1 MAIVSIQVAA
11 TRINGA
17 GAEVVPLASDH
28 RTNFSVYLRNN
39 DGTVDWDR
47 DYLPGQYSAAIMRAA
62 DLSMKHAV
70 HIEQIK

>member
-1 MAIVSIQVAA
+1 MAIVSIQFAA

-17 GAEVVPLASDH
+17 GVEVVPLASDH

-47 DYLPGQYSAAIMRAA
+47 DYTHAQYSAALMRAA
-62 DLSMKHAV
+62 ELSMQHSV

>member
-1 MAIVSIQVAA
+1 MAIVSVQFAA

-28 RTNFSVYLRNN
+28 RTNFSVYLRND
-39 DGTVDWDR
+39 DGTVDWDW
-47 DYLPGQYSAAIMRAA
+47 DFSNTQYSAALMRAA
-62 DLSMKHAV
+62 VLSMQHSV